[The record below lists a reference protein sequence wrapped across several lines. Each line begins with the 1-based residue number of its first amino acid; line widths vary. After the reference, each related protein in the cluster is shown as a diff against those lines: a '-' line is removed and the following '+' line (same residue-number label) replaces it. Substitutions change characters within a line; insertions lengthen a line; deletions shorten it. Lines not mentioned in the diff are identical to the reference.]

1 MKVEN
6 MWEFK
11 QVIVIPEDVEMSPGK
26 LGVQVAHASITPIL
40 KNMDLLDDIKGWFD
54 DGKQQKKVVL
64 KIKNRTKLLNFRD
77 KAIDEGYICE
87 LIRDAGRT
95 EVEPGTIT
103 ALGFFPMKSEEIDKI
118 TKKLSLFS

>member
-1 MKVEN
+1 
-6 MWEFK
+6 
-11 QVIVIPEDVEMSPGK
+11 
-26 LGVQVAHASITPIL
+26 
-40 KNMDLLDDIKGWFD
+40 
-54 DGKQQKKVVL
+54 
-64 KIKNRTKLLNFRD
+64 LNFRD

-103 ALGFFPMKSEEIDKI
+103 ALGFFPMKSEDIDKL